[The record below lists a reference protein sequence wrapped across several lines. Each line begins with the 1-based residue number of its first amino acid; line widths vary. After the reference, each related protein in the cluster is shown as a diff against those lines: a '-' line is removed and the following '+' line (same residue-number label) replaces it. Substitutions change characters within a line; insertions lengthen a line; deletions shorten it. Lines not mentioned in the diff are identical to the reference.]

1 MLSAHT
7 LRARVVDRVMF
18 AMSTGKKYYYVG
30 LTQFS
35 TLIFVEKNNLFML
48 NSTTLLKGQHIRRL
62 IKYFLRSKCK
72 SISPALKRFYTAIG
86 CCDVIYEC

>member
-35 TLIFVEKNNLFML
+35 TLIFIEKKNLFML
-48 NSTTLLKGQHIRRL
+48 NSATLLKGQHISRL
-62 IKYFLRSKCK
+62 IKYFSKIK
-72 SISPALKRFYTAIG
+72 M
-86 CCDVIYEC
+86 